1 MKFIALFALL
11 LPTFVM
17 GQTYEAATQAK
28 WKVKGVR
35 IYSNANCTGQALAYD
50 ADESDVSYQDFAASP
65 TIMPAKA
72 IGSGTYNCIALNLW
86 DNISGVL
93 SSSCTTETSIDI
105 CGDGSTSVHPD
116 TDATTSCSNSS
127 NEWHWIYLSTYK
139 VVPTSGGFLS
149 KPTSDSSATGAIAG
163 LTSALTI
170 SSDKTSYFVADTSK
184 AMDNQSRG
192 TVCIGS
198 SSECNNSDNCTMAS
212 PPLFGF
218 R

>member
-105 CGDGSTSVHPD
+105 CGILLHMNIQILEQQHRVH
-116 TDATTSCSNSS
+116 SS
-127 NEWHWIYLSTYK
+127 NEWHWIYLSTNK
-139 VVPTSGGFLS
+139 IDISSGSPFLT

-192 TVCIGS
+192 TVCVGS
-198 SSECNNSDNCTMAS
+198 GCSDNCSMDS